1 MGSVKIYVVCGVSA
15 MLIGLISFFA
25 YTNHSLSKELALTK
39 EKLAE
44 CNISIEV
51 QNKAIE
57 RLKLDT
63 ESFKQN
69 IEKEKASIKA
79 RYEKLTNTE
88 AHTCEAKLHKI
99 DEALHLFYQRSQVEF

>member
-1 MGSVKIYVVCGVSA
+1 MGLKLYVVCGVSA
-15 MLIGLISFFA
+15 MFIGLISFFA
-25 YTNHSLSKELALTK
+25 YTNHSLNKELAITK

-57 RLKLDT
+57 RLRLDT

-88 AHTCEAKLHKI
+88 SHTCEAKLHKI
-99 DEALHLFYQRSQVEF
+99 DEALHLFYQRNQVEF